1 MYIYIYI
8 YIYIFP
14 VFLSFIFLFIA
25 VFRVI
30 FRNPQRDAYVL
41 EFVIGPPDIELI
53 SRRSLAQ
60 FVKSLRYE

>member
-1 MYIYIYI
+1 M
-8 YIYIFP
+8 F
-14 VFLSFIFLFIA
+14 
-25 VFRVI
+25 
-30 FRNPQRDAYVL
+30 L